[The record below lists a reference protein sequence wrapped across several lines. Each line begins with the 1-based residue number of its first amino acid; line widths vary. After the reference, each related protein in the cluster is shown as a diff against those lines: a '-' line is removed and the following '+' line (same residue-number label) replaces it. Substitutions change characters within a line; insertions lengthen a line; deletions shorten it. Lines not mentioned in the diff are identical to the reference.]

1 MTENLKVFL
10 KKVNGDEAFFKKMEA
25 LQAETDRETVIEKTI
40 EIAKEAGIALTPADF
55 EADDGEM
62 DDAEMQ
68 AVSGGWKVCMCVAG
82 GGGKEDAQGNVC
94 ACVIAGGGFRKD
106 NGESRCFCLLAGDG
120 YDGSSYTCTKNG
132 MPPIV

>member
-1 MTENLKVFL
+1 MTEKLKTFL

-40 EIAKEAGIALTPADF
+40 EIAKEAGFALSPADF
-55 EADDGEM
+55 EAGDEEM

-68 AVSGGWKVCMCVAG
+68 AVSGGWKACMCVAG
-82 GGGKEDAQGNVC
+82 GGGKEDAQGDVC

-120 YDGSSYTCTKNG
+120 YDGGSYTCTKNG